1 MGKYSRTLTAGFYPL
16 LPLLDRIAY
25 VHSLKET
32 ALTIPSQAAITKDNV
47 TITLDGVLYVRVQLE
62 STPRAR
68 ARARRRLDW
77 TFLPLTAPTHSR
89 ARRRVPAQVRINDP
103 YAASYGVSDPIWALT
118 QLAQTTMR
126 SELGKYSLDKTFSER
141 ESLNFAIVSAING
154 AATNWGIECL
164 RYEIRDIVPPASLQ
178 AAMALQAEA
187 ERRKRA
193 DILESEGR
201 REAAVNTAEGT
212 RRSTVLAAQGDAEA
226 ILARAHASAAAIEML
241 ATATS
246 KRGAERAVA
255 LRVAEQYVGAFGNI
269 AKRGNTVVIPADVG
283 NVGGMV
289 AQALGVY
296 NSVVQ
301 RTRAGAGGEEEA
313 GAGAGALGGGGDAV
327 DLGSISTDQLYQEAL
342 QSVRSPG
349 ARFDFDDAA
358 TSAVGGGDVEQ
369 RAARDQPSFG
379 ISSEAAAARIDDANK
394 NRR

>member
-1 MGKYSRTLTAGFYPL
+1 
-16 LPLLDRIAY
+16 
-25 VHSLKET
+25 
-32 ALTIPSQAAITKDNV
+32 
-47 TITLDGVLYVRVQLE
+47 
-62 STPRAR
+62 
-68 ARARRRLDW
+68 
-77 TFLPLTAPTHSR
+77 
-89 ARRRVPAQVRINDP
+89 
-103 YAASYGVSDPIWALT
+103 VSDPIWALT

-255 LRVAEQYVGAFGNI
+255 LRVAEQYVGAFGQI

-301 RTRAGAGGEEEA
+301 RTRAGGEGGEEDAGADA
-313 GAGAGALGGGGDAV
+313 GAGAGALGDGGGDAV

-342 QSVRSPG
+342 RSVRSPG
-349 ARFDFDDAA
+349 ARFDLDDADAA
-358 TSAVGGGDVEQ
+358 TSAVGGGGAVEQ
-369 RAARDQPSFG
+369 RAARESQPSFG

>member
-1 MGKYSRTLTAGFYPL
+1 
-16 LPLLDRIAY
+16 
-25 VHSLKET
+25 
-32 ALTIPSQAAITKDNV
+32 
-47 TITLDGVLYVRVQLE
+47 
-62 STPRAR
+62 
-68 ARARRRLDW
+68 
-77 TFLPLTAPTHSR
+77 
-89 ARRRVPAQVRINDP
+89 
-103 YAASYGVSDPIWALT
+103 
-118 QLAQTTMR
+118 MR

-226 ILARAHASAAAIEML
+226 ILARAHASSAAIEML

-269 AKRGNTVVIPADVG
+269 AKKGNTIVIPADVG

-301 RTRAGAGGEEEA
+301 RSRVDARAEDDGAAEGVGGDGSAGAV
-313 GAGAGALGGGGDAV
+313 GAENV

-342 QSVRSPG
+342 RSVRSPG
-349 ARFDFDDAA
+349 ARFDLDDAA
-358 TSAVGGGDVEQ
+358 TSASGSLVQELPRLQ
-369 RAARDQPSFG
+369 ERSTFG

-394 NRR
+394 KDRR